1 MSEFETDNYILQV
14 AHRDGYKL
22 GELARNMKDGRW
34 LLKQNFCD
42 TFENLMGK
50 DAMLPTPISSNKKF
64 HFFTLFM
71 KLENPNDD
79 LVYQSFPG
87 YDNLLSTGQIID
99 PAKSSGLPDKALPK
113 TDVIAYTP
121 TQVVW
126 NDYESVS
133 YTHLTLPT
141 KRIV

>member
-34 LLKQNFCD
+34 LLKQNYCD
-42 TFENLMGK
+42 AFENLMGK

-71 KLENPNDD
+71 KLENPNED
-79 LVYQSFPG
+79 LLDELSQKKFLYQIYGIQTAAF
-87 YDNLLSTGQIID
+87 LSNIPFETEDIGD
-99 PAKSSGLPDKALPK
+99 LPFNCFIK
-113 TDVIAYTP
+113 
-121 TQVVW
+121 
-126 NDYESVS
+126 NF
-133 YTHLTLPT
+133 
-141 KRIV
+141 